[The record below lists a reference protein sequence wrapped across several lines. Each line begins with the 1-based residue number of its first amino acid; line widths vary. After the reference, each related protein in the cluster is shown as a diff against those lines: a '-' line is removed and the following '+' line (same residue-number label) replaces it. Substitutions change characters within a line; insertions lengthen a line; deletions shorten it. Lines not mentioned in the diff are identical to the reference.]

1 MSQNQ
6 DEIPKMRQNL
16 KPVSKMR
23 LTISYLVVF
32 FLLDRWLFKPLAD
45 IAKHRG
51 PFIVFGKK
59 ARKRRSRKQGVGKM
73 KIAGFSLM
81 ALLVIALT
89 AILATAAFSRFA
101 PAPVKDL
108 VEGK

>member
-6 DEIPKMRQNL
+6 DEFSEMRQKS

-23 LTISYLVVF
+23 LTVSYLIAM

-59 ARKRRSRKQGVGKM
+59 PKRRRSAKQGVGKM

-89 AILATAAFSRFA
+89 AILASAAFSRFA
-101 PAPVKDL
+101 PAKVKEI